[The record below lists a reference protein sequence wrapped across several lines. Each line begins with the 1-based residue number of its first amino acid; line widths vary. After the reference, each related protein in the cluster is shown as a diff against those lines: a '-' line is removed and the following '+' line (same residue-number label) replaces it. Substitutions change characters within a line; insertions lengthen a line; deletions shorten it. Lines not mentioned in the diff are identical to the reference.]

1 MRMTILV
8 ACLWLVTSPLWG
20 KIVFSS
26 KRDGNREIYTM
37 NSDGSDQTRL
47 TFNEAND
54 LAPAWS
60 PNGRQIVFDSYRD
73 NDEDVPK
80 VLRNVEI
87 YVMDADG
94 ENPRRLTHHP
104 GLDNYAD
111 WHPDGSQIAF
121 TSSRTG
127 EFNIFVMDAD
137 GSNVRQLKSPH
148 FSGQPR
154 WSPDGKQIAFVA
166 ITELGRQVYAMN
178 ADGTGQWLVS
188 EPRPN
193 AWMHLGGWSPDGKQI
208 LYKGSINGLVTDSF
222 VVIATLD
229 SRRRK
234 VLKHEELPMPKMN
247 LTTVSW
253 SSDGKSILFSGRKDG
268 EKWDIYRFRLSDNQ
282 LIQLTD
288 HPASDTFPQE
298 WNPLLPVSPQ
308 GLVPTRWGE
317 IKSNSYPHRGNG
329 RRATPPI
336 P

>member
-20 KIVFSS
+20 KIVFYSS
-26 KRDGNREIYTM
+26 RDGDAEIYTM
-37 NSDGSDQTRL
+37 NSAGGDQTRL
-47 TFNEAND
+47 TDYEESDFS
-54 LAPAWS
+54 PVWS
-60 PNGRQIVFDSYRD
+60 PSGQQIAFVR
-73 NDEDVPK
+73 
-80 VLRNVEI
+80 VLFNRRGDRNEEI
-87 YVMDADG
+87 YVMDTDG
-94 ENPRRLTHHP
+94 TNLRNLTQHP
-104 GLDNYAD
+104 ALDSGPN
-111 WHPDGSQIAF
+111 WSPDGSQIAF
-121 TSSRTG
+121 ASNRDG
-127 EFNIFVMDAD
+127 ELNIYLMDAD
-137 GSNVRQLKSPH
+137 GGDVRQLKSPH

-154 WSPDGKQIAFVA
+154 WSPDGSQIAFVA
-166 ITELGRQVYAMN
+166 ITELGRQIYAMN
-178 ADGTGQWLVS
+178 ADGTGRWLVS

-234 VLKHEELPMPKMN
+234 VLKHEEVPIEKMD

-298 WNPLLPVSPQ
+298 WNPLLPVSPR
-308 GLVPTRWGE
+308 GLAPARWGA
-317 IKSNSYPHRGNG
+317 IKSNPHKYRGIGAYPIS
-329 RRATPPI
+329 PVP
-336 P
+336 